1 MGIEK
6 EGDYI
11 PKETVFGEP
20 EGEKSREEEYVDL
33 EKKGF
38 ETEEEIEEKLKYEK
52 RKEKDRNL
60 VKQLK
65 EEIADLRKEYNKR
78 KEEIDSGK
86 FRIIEKIRRKKELE
100 KLNTEI
106 EKKDKARSDLMLQ
119 SGMEGL

>member
-1 MGIEK
+1 MGIER
-6 EGDYI
+6 EGGS
-11 PKETVFGEP
+11 PSEKTVFGES

-38 ETEEEIEEKLKYEK
+38 ETEEEIEEKEKYEE

-65 EEIADLRKEYNKR
+65 EEIADLTREYNKR
-78 KEEIDSGK
+78 KKEIDSGK
-86 FRIIEKIRRKKELE
+86 FGIIEKIRRKKELE

-106 EKKDKARSDLMLQ
+106 EKKDKTRSDLMLQ